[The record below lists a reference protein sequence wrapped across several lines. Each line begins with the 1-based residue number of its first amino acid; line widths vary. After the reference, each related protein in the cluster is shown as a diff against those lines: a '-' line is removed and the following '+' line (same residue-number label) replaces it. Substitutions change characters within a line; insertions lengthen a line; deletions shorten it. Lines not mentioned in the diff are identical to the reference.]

1 MSFTTALSGLEKQT
15 LKEHKTKACL
25 FNLVIDVQNTER
37 LSYYK
42 KVIHE
47 LIDYF
52 PCRIFLIY
60 FCEKCETSSLQVELI
75 SPKSSPGLVCDL
87 VEIQLAQKH
96 TESIKSV
103 LLAHFVSD
111 LPIFYLP
118 TEHGDHLNPFT
129 FWMASLSQKVI
140 CDSTDVVDLD
150 SFIDNILKIYHS
162 GVEVSDLN
170 WSRIESW
177 RDIIAKNLNDELISA
192 LKEIEISYCIRPEVK
207 GQLPFQ
213 GYYLKEFLASRLE
226 KIGLHIPVKL
236 KAVNETKIWPGAIL
250 TVHFLGKETMQ
261 QVFLRNLIKPEEAII
276 HFESSTEC
284 FLPAYVQFTKTE
296 TGQSLVKEIK
306 HGQSS
311 VVYVEVLE
319 RIKASQASKT

>member
-1 MSFTTALSGLEKQT
+1 MSFTTALSGLEKQA
-15 LKEHKTKACL
+15 LKEHKTKASL
-25 FNLVIDVQNTER
+25 FNLVIDVQNSER
-37 LSYYK
+37 LAYYK

-60 FCEKCETSSLQVELI
+60 FCEQCENSSLQVELI
-75 SPKSSPGLVCDL
+75 SPKSSPGLICDL

-129 FWMASLSQKVI
+129 FWMAALSQKVI
-140 CDSTDVVDLD
+140 CDSTDVVDL
-150 SFIDNILKIYHS
+150 SLFIDNILKIYHS
-162 GVEVSDLN
+162 GVDVSDLN

-177 RDIIAKNLNDELISA
+177 RDIIAKNLNDELISS
-192 LKEIEISYCIRPEVK
+192 LEEIEISYCTRSSVK
-207 GQLPFQ
+207 GQHPFQ

-226 KIGLHIPVKL
+226 KIGFHIPVKL
-236 KAVNETKIWPGAIL
+236 LAIDEPKIWPGAIL
-250 TVHFLGKETMQ
+250 NVRFQGKNKTQ
-261 QVFLRNLIKPEEAII
+261 QVFLRNLLKPEEAII
-276 HFESSTEC
+276 HFESPTEC

-311 VVYVEVLE
+311 TVYVEVLE
-319 RIKASQASKT
+319 RIKRNHA